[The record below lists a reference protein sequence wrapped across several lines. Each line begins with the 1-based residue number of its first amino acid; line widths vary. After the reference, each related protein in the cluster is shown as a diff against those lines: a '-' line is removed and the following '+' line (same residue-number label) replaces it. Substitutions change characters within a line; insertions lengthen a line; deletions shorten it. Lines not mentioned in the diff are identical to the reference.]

1 MSIVYTITR
10 YPKDGDS
17 PDLSV
22 DVTAVGGAAWA
33 ELVRIPLEHLVNVY
47 PLTHEHAE
55 RVRQLAGIRLDL
67 ESYEYFLEPAWD
79 PSV

>member
-1 MSIVYTITR
+1 VSIVYTITR

-17 PDLSV
+17 PDSSV

-33 ELVRIPLEHLVNVY
+33 ELVRIPLELLADVY

-55 RVRQLAGIRLDL
+55 RVRQLTGITLDL
-67 ESYEYFLEPAWD
+67 DTYDYFLEPTWD
-79 PSV
+79 PSA